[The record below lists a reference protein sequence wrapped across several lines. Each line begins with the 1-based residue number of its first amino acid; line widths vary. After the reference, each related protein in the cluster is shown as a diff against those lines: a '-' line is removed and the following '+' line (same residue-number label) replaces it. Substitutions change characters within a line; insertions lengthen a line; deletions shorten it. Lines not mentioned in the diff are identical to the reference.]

1 MGQYTMKLLNNQKT
15 LLAALSFV
23 TVITLP
29 ITSNANTINQPAKS
43 VIQEALEMVQVK
55 NKLKTILAKD
65 KFTNLEKS
73 PVKGLY
79 QAQIAEQVIYF
90 SPEQEL
96 IIFGEILTK
105 DGVSLTRRALDQ
117 WQAEKLAQLDLS
129 SALIVGSG
137 PIEIIE
143 FTDPDCPFCQRFSN
157 WIEEVEHNYQ
167 LKNNK
172 NLFTRKVIL
181 TPIASLH
188 PDAHKEAEHVLCSEQ
203 SKQSQALTDVL
214 NNKVDQ
220 ANLLNCE
227 SGKGQLAKHD
237 ALAQQYGVTGTPLLI
252 VAGSVVNGFD
262 KPRLEKIIGNEVSKL
277 NLVSQ
282 SKE

>member
-1 MGQYTMKLLNNQKT
+1 MMTTKSKA
-15 LLAALSFV
+15 LLAALSFA

-29 ITSNANTINQPAKS
+29 ITSSAKDIEQS
-43 VIQEALEMVQVK
+43 NKSIIQEALEIMQAK
-55 NKLKTILAKD
+55 NKLKNILVKD
-65 KFTNLEKS
+65 KFTNFEKS

-79 QAQIAEQVIYF
+79 QAQITEKVIYF

-96 IIFGEILTK
+96 IIFGEVLTK
-105 DGVSLTRRALDQ
+105 NGVSLTRRALDQ
-117 WQAEKLAQLDLS
+117 WQSEKLAKLDLS
-129 SALIVGSG
+129 SALIVGNG
-137 PIEIIE
+137 PVEIIE

-172 NLFTRKVIL
+172 SLFTRKVIL

-227 SGKGQLAKHD
+227 SGKDQLAKHD

-262 KPRLEKIIGNEVSKL
+262 KLRLEKIIGDEVSKL

-282 SKE
+282 SKELL